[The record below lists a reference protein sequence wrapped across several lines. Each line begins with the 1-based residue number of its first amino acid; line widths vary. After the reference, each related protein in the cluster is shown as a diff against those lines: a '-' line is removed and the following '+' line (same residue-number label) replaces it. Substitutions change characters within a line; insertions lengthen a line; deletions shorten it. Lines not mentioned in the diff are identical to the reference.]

1 MIQVSQLNKSF
12 ASIQLLSDVCFT
24 LSKGEKLGL
33 VGKNGS
39 GKSTLFNILLN
50 KIDYDSGEISI
61 PKNYTI
67 GNLEQHIQ
75 FSKNSVI
82 DECMQVLPEEE
93 HYDYYKAEKLLF
105 GLGFEEKDMQKHPS
119 TFSGGYQIR
128 INLVKALLKNP
139 HLLLLDEPTN
149 YLDIVSLRWLKFF
162 LKTFPG
168 EVIIITHDRDFM
180 DSVATHIMGIKR
192 TGVKK
197 IKGNTSK
204 YYEKVEEEDRIYE
217 QTRVNQEKKR
227 KQIEGFISRFKA
239 KASKAVQA
247 QSRMKQLDKMD
258 SFDKLMIEKSMGL
271 RFQYQNCPA
280 KILLQAKDLSFSYTK
295 KEEDRLFSNLSFT
308 IQPNDRIAIIGKNG
322 KGKSTL
328 LNVLAEE
335 LKPDSGSL
343 QSHNLVK
350 KGHFGQTNIGRLNVN
365 ASIKE
370 EVASCNASLSITQ
383 VHNICGSMM
392 FEGDLSDKKIKVL
405 SGGERSRVLLGKI
418 LAYPTNLL
426 LLDEPTN
433 HLDME
438 SVEILSNELSVY
450 EGAVVLVTHSEAL
463 LHRLA
468 NKIII
473 FQKSGVQF
481 FDGTYQEFLD
491 KWGWD
496 EEAGSSTKTAKK
508 KRNLEALNNASTN
521 DSTDDST
528 INKKFQSR
536 EDLVKEKNHILRPIK
551 KQLDVLEKNI
561 AEKEKNLE
569 KESLKLNAS
578 SSLDASVSRIEKAK
592 QIQSLGKSIASQQKV
607 LNELFFQY
615 ESLLSKYDSKKQIY
629 TEKIKNL
636 DRQ

>member
-1 MIQVSQLNKSF
+1 MIQVNKLYKTFS
-12 ASIQLLSDVCFT
+12 SVSLLSDVCFT

-39 GKSTLFNILLN
+39 GKSTLFNILLD

-61 PKNYTI
+61 PKNYKI
-67 GNLEQHIQ
+67 GSLEQHIK
-75 FSKNSVI
+75 FSKDTVI
-82 DECMQVLPEEE
+82 DECMQVLPEDE

-105 GLGFEEKDMQKHPS
+105 GLGFEDLDMQKHPS

-128 INLVKALLKNP
+128 INLVKALLQNP
-139 HLLLLDEPTN
+139 DLLLLDEPTN

-162 LKTFPG
+162 LKTFKG
-168 EVIIITHDRDFM
+168 EVVIITHDREFM
-180 DSVATHIMGIKR
+180 DSVVTHIMGIKR

-197 IKGNTSK
+197 IKGTTSK

-227 KQIEGFISRFKA
+227 KEIEGFISRFKA

-247 QSRMKQLDKMD
+247 QSRMKQLNKMD

-271 RFQYQNCPA
+271 KFQYQNCPA
-280 KILLQAKDLSFSYTK
+280 KVFLEAFDLSFSYTGK
-295 KEEDRLFSNLSFT
+295 KEDNLFKNLSFN
-308 IQPNDRIAIIGKNG
+308 INPNDRIAIIGKNG

-328 LNVLAEE
+328 LNVIAGE
-335 LKPDSGSL
+335 LKPCEGNL
-343 QSHNLVK
+343 KSHSLVK
-350 KGHFGQTNIGRLNVN
+350 KGHFGQTNIGRLNLSS
-365 ASIKE
+365 SIVE
-370 EVASCNASLSITQ
+370 EVTSCNINLSITQ
-383 VHNICGSMM
+383 VRNICGSMM
-392 FEGDLSDKKIKVL
+392 FEGDLADKKIKVL

-468 NKIII
+468 NKIIV
-473 FQKSGVQF
+473 FQKDGVQF

-491 KWGWD
+491 KVGWE
-496 EEAGSSTKTAKK
+496 EEASRSSSLPSVSSVSGSSASLKK
-508 KRNLEALNNASTN
+508 NNLKASKNKEAV
-521 DSTDDST
+521 
-528 INKKFQSR
+528 
-536 EDLVKEKNHILRPIK
+536 VKEKNNILRSIK
-551 KQLDVLEKNI
+551 KQLKNLEKNI
-561 AEKEKNLE
+561 LDKEIIIEKEN
-569 KESLKLNAS
+569 LKLSKVYSADSN
-578 SSLDASVSRIEKAK
+578 LSRIEKAK
-592 QIQSLGKSIASQQKV
+592 QIQSLGKSIASQQK
-607 LNELFFQY
+607 LLDELSSEH
-615 ESLLSKYDSKKQIY
+615 ESLLKQ
-629 TEKIKNL
+629 TFV
-636 DRQ
+636 